1 MALNDFAIRKANPRE
16 SAYKM
21 ADGGGLSLFVSP
33 SGSKTF
39 QQQYRYRGKAKTL
52 TFGPYPI
59 ISLADAREKRDA
71 VKRLLAEGRDPR
83 ADAEEKAA
91 ADKARLF
98 STVAEEWWERK
109 RQGLVA
115 SYEMRVRT
123 RVFDYLVPQ
132 FKGRSVDEIT
142 ARDVV
147 NAIRHVEDAHGIAA
161 ARRVHGFCRDIFGE
175 AIVTRGLPFN
185 PASGIE
191 KQLSKEPKP
200 KTRPHL
206 EIGQLPQFFIDLR
219 AYERAREITIIALE
233 LYMHTLLR
241 NTELRT
247 GRWEQIKGDEWHI
260 PEGQMKIVDG
270 ESLPHIVPLSRQ
282 SRALLKRLERISG
295 DGELMF
301 PKQAGNRGK
310 PGGTMSENATGDVY
324 DELGYRG
331 RACNHGWR
339 HTFSTLANESGLW
352 NEDWIEKQLAHHPR
366 NRVRAVYNRAQYLKQ
381 RHEMMQWW
389 SDQLSE
395 QERIGMKRA
404 ALEDDLSDILG

>member
-1 MALNDFAIRKANPRE
+1 MTSYQYDDNC
-16 SAYKM
+16 
-21 ADGGGLSLFVSP
+21 
-33 SGSKTF
+33 KTM
-39 QQQYRYRGKAKTL
+39 T
-52 TFGPYPI
+52 P
-59 ISLADAREKRDA
+59 
-71 VKRLLAEGRDPR
+71 
-83 ADAEEKAA
+83 
-91 ADKARLF
+91 
-98 STVAEEWWERK
+98 ER
-109 RQGLVA
+109 
-115 SYEMRVRT
+115 
-123 RVFDYLVPQ
+123 
-132 FKGRSVDEIT
+132 
-142 ARDVV
+142 
-147 NAIRHVEDAHGIAA
+147 H
-161 ARRVHGFCRDIFGE
+161 RR
-175 AIVTRGLPFN
+175 
-185 PASGIE
+185 
-191 KQLSKEPKP
+191 
-200 KTRPHL
+200 
-206 EIGQLPQFFIDLR
+206 
-219 AYERAREITIIALE
+219 ALE

-282 SRALLKRLERISG
+282 SRALLKRLKRISG

-324 DELGYRG
+324 DEIGYRG

-366 NRVRAVYNRAQYLKQ
+366 NRVRAVYNKAQYLKQ
-381 RHEMMQWW
+381 RHELMEWW